1 MVEEE
6 SKNRKMDELGAE
18 PAGKGHEAVVE
29 EKSDHE
35 IFKLDSQVLD
45 CNICFKPLKP
55 PIFQV
60 TTWHTS
66 LLAHT
71 SFTYYLIRPTI

>member
-6 SKNRKMDELGAE
+6 SENRKMDELGAG
-18 PAGKGHEAVVE
+18 PVGKGQEAVVE

-35 IFKLDSQVLD
+35 IFKMDAQVLD
-45 CNICFKPLKP
+45 CNICLKPLKP

-60 TTWHTS
+60 ITRHTP
-66 LLAHT
+66 LLAHP
-71 SFTYYLIRPTI
+71 SFTYYFLHPII

>member
-35 IFKLDSQVLD
+35 IFKMDAQVLD
-45 CNICFKPLKP
+45 CNICLKPLKP

-60 TTWHTS
+60 ITRHTP
-66 LLAHT
+66 LLAHP
-71 SFTYYLIRPTI
+71 SFTYYFLHPII